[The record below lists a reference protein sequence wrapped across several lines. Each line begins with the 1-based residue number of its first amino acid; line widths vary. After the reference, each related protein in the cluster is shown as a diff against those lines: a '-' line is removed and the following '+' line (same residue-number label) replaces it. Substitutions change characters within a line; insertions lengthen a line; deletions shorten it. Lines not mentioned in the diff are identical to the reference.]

1 MWVYL
6 SSVSYLLLLLH
17 IFMLLS
23 YAPLL
28 PNLPTHFPSV
38 SDDVKSFDNT
48 LEVDLP
54 FPNISVQGHTLQIQ

>member
-1 MWVYL
+1 
-6 SSVSYLLLLLH
+6 
-17 IFMLLS
+17 MLLK

-38 SDDVKSFDNT
+38 SDDVKSFENT

-54 FPNISVQGHTLQIQ
+54 FPNISVQGHQDGHVVRRGLQRQGDAISEAQ